1 MLLQR
6 KSVFGRICSLR
17 NDLHLPSPPT
27 APSRGWWFGASVAC
41 VAHVDFYETLC
52 WLRSFTTFTVDNV
65 DRYSRYL
72 KTLSIF
78 FNKVQSDLA
87 WCRDLLAF
95 PQLNLQEERL
105 PIFFRVVNAAD
116 PVGIPKQSI
125 SEICCAVKELVAFG
139 NQLGALKAH
148 HLGMSIARKS
158 LSQPLLKAQHF
169 RVVLPMLAVACVVC

>member
-1 MLLQR
+1 M
-6 KSVFGRICSLR
+6 
-17 NDLHLPSPPT
+17 
-27 APSRGWWFGASVAC
+27 
-41 VAHVDFYETLC
+41 
-52 WLRSFTTFTVDNV
+52 
-65 DRYSRYL
+65 
-72 KTLSIF
+72 
-78 FNKVQSDLA
+78 QSDLA

-148 HLGMSIARKS
+148 LGMSIARKS
-158 LSQPLLKAQHF
+158 LSQPLLKAHASCCLCCLLTCCLIGRIPRCHIFHCAPGWVGQF
-169 RVVLPMLAVACVVC
+169 WRLAGWSGCLGHSYKSRRSLMIEQSQC